1 MKPGFQLNFHDRSQ
15 NPLFESHDPS
25 MMWDEDSGFYYSYC
39 TDSAITSPYR
49 QGIPIRK
56 SRDLVNF
63 TFVGY
68 GLSDAAV
75 AQGRDNGDYPP
86 TGGFWAPFVER
97 WGVEYRMYYS
107 ATKAFGSSESRIWLA
122 VSKNPE
128 GPFENRGV
136 VMDTWHTPDSE
147 PNAIDPHVIDDDQGR
162 KYLVYGSFFGGIFM
176 KELDPN
182 TGLAKDPDVKFQGKC
197 IAKRPLGSYI
207 DGPEGAAVI
216 FVPQTGYYYLFLSYG
231 WLGDDYDIRVG
242 RSKDVMGP
250 YLDWEGRDLNGQ
262 GLGLK
267 LTGSYR
273 FPTEHPFAREISPD
287 APIQLAEHGR
297 HSAPLS
303 DPAWKFDGF
312 RGPGHGVPFFDPV
325 SDSFFFVHHVR
336 DGAACFCRKDR
347 GPLPRNSYRMHYMV
361 VRRMYFVDGW
371 PIFSPEPFA
380 GEGPETVTL
389 AQWEQTLT
397 WREQTWAKREET
409 QSQRKETQAQ
419 LEPTPAQREESQ
431 AHLEELLAQ
440 REHAAIWEWLTFSPN
455 DNRIAISKNA
465 PLPKTLNRNNTLVFS
480 CYDFENSQ
488 ETLALSG
495 ITSDGHTIWGK
506 CSISA

>member
-1 MKPGFQLNFHDRSQ
+1 
-15 NPLFESHDPS
+15 
-25 MMWDEDSGFYYSYC
+25 MWDESSGFYYSYS

-49 QGIPIRK
+49 QGIPIRR

-86 TGGFWAPFVER
+86 TFGFWAPFVER
-97 WGVEYRMYYS
+97 RGDEYRMYYS

-122 VSKNPE
+122 VSKSPE

-136 VMDTWHTPDSE
+136 VMDTWHTPDTD

-162 KYLVYGSFFGGIFM
+162 KYLVYGSFFGGIFI
-176 KELDPN
+176 KELEPD
-182 TGLAKDPDVKFQGKC
+182 TGLAKNPDVKFQGKC

-207 DGPEGAAVI
+207 DGPEGAAI
-216 FVPQTGYYYLFLSYG
+216 IYAPITGYYYLFLSYG

-242 RSKDVMGP
+242 RSKEVTGP
-250 YLDWEGRDLNGQ
+250 YLDYEGKDLNGQ

-267 LTGSYR
+267 LAGSYR
-273 FPTEHPFAREISPD
+273 FLAARPFAREVSAADPV
-287 APIQLAEHGR
+287 QLVGHDR

-303 DPAWKFDGF
+303 DPVWKFDGF
-312 RGPGHGVPFFDPV
+312 RGPGHGVPFYDPI
-325 SDSFFFVHHVR
+325 SDSFFFIHHVR
-336 DGAACFCRKDR
+336 DGAACFCRADR
-347 GPLPRNSYRMHYMV
+347 GPIPRNSYRMHYMV
-361 VRRMYFVDGW
+361 VRRMYFMDGW

-380 GEGPETVTL
+380 GESPETVTL
-389 AQWEQTLT
+389 AQWEQTQIHPQ
-397 WREQTWAKREET
+397 EY
-409 QSQRKETQAQ
+409 
-419 LEPTPAQREESQ
+419 
-431 AHLEELLAQ
+431 
-440 REHAAIWEWLTFSPN
+440 AAAWEWLTFLPN

-465 PLPKTLNRNNTLVFS
+465 PLPKMLDKNHTLVFS

-488 ETLALSG
+488 ETLAFSG
-495 ITSDGHTIWGK
+495 ITADGHSIWGK
-506 CSISA
+506 RSISA